1 MGEVATV
8 KVKTYPK
15 YQGAFMHKGE
25 VFIWLTDDYRR
36 VPVLMKSKLA
46 FGSFV
51 FSLTSMTS
59 EHLLQAPR
67 Q

>member
-1 MGEVATV
+1 MN
-8 KVKTYPK
+8 
-15 YQGAFMHKGE
+15 KGE
-25 VFIWLTDDYRR
+25 VFIWLTDDNRR

-51 FSLTSMTS
+51 FTLMEMTP
-59 EHLLQAPR
+59 EHLFEAPR